1 MYNNH
6 AKKKSRFL
14 VHIFHHSHD
23 SNHRN
28 DTNNINNNNNM
39 KRRKNNNVWA
49 YVYAVCKHNLIH
61 KYNHDTA
68 STISKHNC
76 NSRAS
81 LTNYYCS
88 FVFHSFR
95 NQALSILFLFF
106 SYSQKAKKETTSVI
120 KQNTQ

>member
-1 MYNNH
+1 MQ
-6 AKKKSRFL
+6 KKKSRFL

-81 LTNYYCS
+81 LTII
-88 FVFHSFR
+88 VV
-95 NQALSILFLFF
+95 LFF
-106 SYSQKAKKETTSVI
+106 IHSEIRHCQSYSCFFHILKKQKKKLQAS
-120 KQNTQ
+120 

>member
-28 DTNNINNNNNM
+28 DTNNINNNNM